1 MKHKDADKIAQRIAD
16 ADKVITEFKYRQALT
31 LTKFE
36 TLCSKKEAKQRDEIV
51 LALEYDADEMCEHGY
66 FSHYRQRAKSALQT
80 TLKLSDRESEELLM
94 TYYFSLPRER
104 EKFKRHIIAGVV
116 EKRPEL
122 YTLKPNPEFKRT
134 STKELGRKLVGLQA
148 DLRHTKELNIGIQLS
163 SRPAEKIEKIKAVL
177 LLAIKESD
185 EFGIDT
191 AVQNL
196 TNRILP
202 HYFKEASPYIKKD
215 NKKALSESL
224 RARPEKYVKVKN
236 LLNVYGWLLLTNSRL
251 DQPFIINAL
260 NYREQQ
266 KSFIRVAK
274 KMERC
279 CCGYC
284 YC

>member
-1 MKHKDADKIAQRIAD
+1 MKYQNADKIAQRIAD

-36 TLCSKKEAKQRDEIV
+36 TLCSKKETKQRDEIV
-51 LALEYDADEMCEHGY
+51 FALEYDADEMCEHGY
-66 FSHYRQRAKSALQT
+66 FSHYTQRMKTSLKT

-94 TYYFSLPRER
+94 TYYFSLPKER

-122 YTLKPNPEFKRT
+122 YTLKPNPEFKKT

-148 DLRHTKELNIGIQLS
+148 DLRHAKELNIGIQLS
-163 SRPAEKIEKIKAVL
+163 SHPTEKREKIKDIL

-191 AVQNL
+191 TIQNL
-196 TNRILP
+196 TNRTLP
-202 HYFKEASPYIKKD
+202 YYFKEASPYIKKD

-224 RARPEKYVKVKN
+224 RARPEKYVKVRN
-236 LLNVYGWLLLTNSRL
+236 LLNVYGWLLLTSSRL
-251 DQPFIINAL
+251 DQPFIINDI
-260 NYREQQ
+260 NHREQQ
-266 KSFIRVAK
+266 KIFRRVSK

-279 CCGYC
+279 CCDYC